1 MGRHVQLTQNN
12 KFAISVQYLKK
23 EVSDEVDILQISMK
37 ACYKLIL

>member
-12 KFAISVQYLKK
+12 KFAISLQCLKK

-37 ACYKLIL
+37 ACYKLLL